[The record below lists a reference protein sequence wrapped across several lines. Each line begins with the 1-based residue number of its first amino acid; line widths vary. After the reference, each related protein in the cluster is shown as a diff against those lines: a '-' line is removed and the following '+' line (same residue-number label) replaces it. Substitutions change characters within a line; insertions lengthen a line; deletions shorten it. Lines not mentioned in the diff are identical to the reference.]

1 MLHSRKERLEEL
13 IHQEVAKIIDQLKDP
28 RMGMVTVS
36 EVRLTND
43 IKLATI
49 YVSILET
56 ERIPEIMKTLKQARG
71 YIKKVLASRIVV
83 KFMPDIQFKYDE
95 TIQRAAR
102 IEQLLQ
108 LIKKEHSESEPLQ
121 KDITE

>member
-108 LIKKEHSESEPLQ
+108 LIKKEHSESEPPRE
-121 KDITE
+121 DIPE

>member
-121 KDITE
+121 EDITE